1 MTTDLGRRDF
11 FIAIPNEITE
21 ETPVSWYEG
30 WKANA
35 QYINMPFIER
45 IEEERIFGG
54 VPVDTT
60 YDVAANI
67 SEELLPYYDD
77 LIRAKNEKHLRF
89 LEGRARTAQER
100 RRKAAEAPLTAQLAG
115 GLTDPLALTAFIPG
129 LNYVR
134 LGKTFT
140 QAITRAGGVGGA
152 YGIASELRR
161 APFAVADEPGETYA
175 NVAAATVFSAAFGG
189 VMKGAPYA
197 KPFFQSGAAKVN
209 KLFKGEKFDHMTRS
223 DNLGPLSLVSR
234 VVNKRDKVDDLI
246 DISKNAKA
254 EVSRAAKIKDNA
266 FDKIDEDLDAG
277 RINSTTAKQRKLN
290 SPELAAF
297 NAAKQKLKDADK
309 AVDDQIKLDL
319 QADDDGYTPAKGGDY
334 DPVVSNPLGS
344 PSQRAM
350 QRTDIP
356 DDVKELFMLLSY
368 NGAVS
373 TQGARR
379 GIGIQSVAQESVTY
393 QGQFQNLVRRMRDL
407 HSQEVRGVKRAAQFM
422 QVYNPRSGFDDW
434 ANDTIRRYIF
444 SKSRDPQLRRLAA
457 DGISDQQ
464 KEVGVLIADAFKAF
478 SDDMRYY
485 GVVKDD
491 EKIRALI
498 TKNQADLDSVTAKL
512 IKLESDISK
521 MPNKA
526 GTKKQFALQDALD
539 KRQAT
544 LKARIEFY
552 EGQIGKVLRE
562 DFTFPIFYN
571 KDLLSKDE
579 GARQA
584 LAKIFDE
591 EFAAQ
596 RLAKGDNEVRGSKKF
611 GTFDLRT
618 DGMKTLSR
626 ILEEDGEEMTNILR
640 SKTTEGRAK
649 HLKSRKTNVDV
660 AKVYDYILTDP
671 EVMYTY
677 FDRMGRRIS
686 FANKFG
692 GRNIDEVLEDMEDS
706 LRKAGKS
713 NEEISRLK
721 ADFYGDYE
729 RVMGTLQRSPDRYD
743 NAAVKAAKTWTGWTY
758 LPQAG
763 ISAITDPGSIVMAHG
778 FRDVFEAG
786 IAAADGAF
794 RTQVIKEAQAA
805 GELLDITKNVYAR
818 ELLSDTV
825 RRVKPNMM
833 ERFIQRGNQVFYTLN
848 GLAPITFAG
857 KTLDQIIVQDKF
869 IKLSRQWSEGK
880 ISLFDREYLAR
891 YGIDEDM
898 AKFIS
903 TAPTEKSDI
912 KLSKRGGAFEVSN
925 TDDWDISTPQARETL
940 RKYQAAIQSHANNTI
955 VMGQTFD
962 KPLIIDGVVY
972 MKDNPFF
979 QAIRKKYPTQFPI
992 KKIQKILDKY
1002 KPFEIESQLR
1012 TGAVNMVRVE
1022 SGLLTTPFTFMN
1034 FAFGANNKILGAIR
1048 DPNRQ
1053 HRLQG
1058 IVALLGLSYLSLSYK
1073 KPDYWFEKRTS
1084 PDVIARVVDHSGVF
1098 GIYSDLAYT
1107 ALNIAGNAGVVSKDA
1122 FIPPKY
1128 INPNEDEALFDAFLE
1143 PLGAPAGLTTE
1154 YVRAVDDYFSG
1165 RESDAA
1171 ERMKYSLPFI
1181 GLPIFGNDVKDFV
1194 GELGRN

>member
-30 WKANA
+30 WKANVA
-35 QYINMPFIER
+35 YNNMPFIER
-45 IEEERIFGG
+45 VEEERIFGG
-54 VPVDTT
+54 IPVDTT

-67 SEELLPYYDD
+67 SEDLLPYYDD

-89 LEGRARTAQER
+89 LEGRARTAIER
-100 RRKAAEAPLTAQLAG
+100 RRKATEAPFTAQLAG

-129 LNYVR
+129 LNYIR

-197 KPFFQSGAAKVN
+197 KPFFQSGAAKLN
-209 KLFKGEKFDHMTRS
+209 KLFKGEKFDHMTPT
-223 DNLGPLSLVSR
+223 DNVGPLSL
-234 VVNKRDKVDDLI
+234 
-246 DISKNAKA
+246 
-254 EVSRAAKIKDNA
+254 
-266 FDKIDEDLDAG
+266 
-277 RINSTTAKQRKLN
+277 
-290 SPELAAF
+290 
-297 NAAKQKLKDADK
+297 
-309 AVDDQIKLDL
+309 
-319 QADDDGYTPAKGGDY
+319 DDGYTPAKGGDY

-491 EKIRALI
+491 EKIRALMAR
-498 TKNQADLDSVTAKL
+498 NQADLDSVTAKL
-512 IKLESDISK
+512 IKLESDIAN

-539 KRQAT
+539 KRQAV

-571 KDLLSKDE
+571 KDLLSRDE
-579 GARQA
+579 AARSA
-584 LAKIFDE
+584 LTQKFADE
-591 EFAAQ
+591 FTAQ
-596 RLAKGDNEVRGSKKF
+596 RILAGEDPAGAFADAER
-611 GTFDLRT
+611 
-618 DGMKTLSR
+618 TLSR
-626 ILEEDGEEMTNILR
+626 ILEEDGEDMANILR

-660 AKVYDYILTDP
+660 AEVYDFIVTDP

-713 NEEISRLK
+713 NEEISSLK

-729 RVMGTLQRSPDRYD
+729 RVMGTLQRSPDRFD
-743 NAAVKAAKTWTGWTY
+743 NAAVKAAKSWTGWTY

-763 ISAITDPGSIVMAHG
+763 ISALTDPGSIVMAHG

-880 ISLFDREYLAR
+880 ISKFDREYLAR
-891 YGIDEDM
+891 YGIDENM

-940 RKYQAAIQSHANNTI
+940 RKFQAAIQSHANNTI

-962 KPLIIDGVVY
+962 KPLIVDGVVY

-979 QAIRKKYPTQFPI
+979 QAIRKKFPTQF
-992 KKIQKILDKY
+992 KVEK
-1002 KPFEIESQLR
+1002 QLR

-1128 INPNEDEALFDAFLE
+1128 INPNQDEALFDAFLE

-1165 RESDAA
+1165 RESDAS

-1181 GLPIFGNDVKDFV
+1181 GLPVFGNDVKDFV

>member
-1 MTTDLGRRDF
+1 LSDLGRRDF
-11 FIAIPNEITE
+11 FIPIPNALTD

-35 QYINMPFIER
+35 AYATMPLIER
-45 IEEERIFGG
+45 IEEERRFAD
-54 VPVDTT
+54 VPIDPTFNV
-60 YDVAANI
+60 VENI
-67 SEELLPYYDD
+67 SEDLLPYYDD
-77 LIRAKNEKHLRF
+77 LVRAKNAEHLKF
-89 LEGRARTAQER
+89 LELRARTAISR
-100 RRKAAEAPLTAQLAG
+100 REQAAKAPFTAQIVG
-115 GLTDPLALTAFIPG
+115 SLTDPLAVTALIPG
-129 LNYVR
+129 LNYVK

-140 QAITRAGGVGGA
+140 QALTRAGGVGFA
-152 YGIASELRR
+152 YGVASEARR
-161 APFAVADEPGETYA
+161 APFAVADEPGEAYA
-175 NVAAATVFSAAFGG
+175 NVAAATVFSAGFGG
-189 VMKGAPYA
+189 VMKGASYA
-197 KPFFQSGAAKVN
+197 RPFFQSSAAKVN
-209 KLFKGEKFDHMTRS
+209 KLFQGKKFDHMTS
-223 DNLGPLSLVSR
+223 KDNLGELSL
-234 VVNKRDKVDDLI
+234 
-246 DISKNAKA
+246 
-254 EVSRAAKIKDNA
+254 
-266 FDKIDEDLDAG
+266 
-277 RINSTTAKQRKLN
+277 
-290 SPELAAF
+290 
-297 NAAKQKLKDADK
+297 
-309 AVDDQIKLDL
+309 
-319 QADDDGYTPAKGGDY
+319 DDGYTPAKGGDY
-334 DPVVSNPLGS
+334 DPVVSNPLAS
-344 PSQRAM
+344 PSMVAM
-350 QRTDIP
+350 NRTDLP
-356 DDVKELFMLLSY
+356 DEVKKLFALLSS
-368 NGAVS
+368 NASVS
-373 TQGARR
+373 TQGNRR
-379 GIGIQSVAQESVTY
+379 GIGFQSVSQESVTY
-393 QGQFQNLVRRMRDL
+393 QGQFVNLVRRMRDL
-407 HSQEVRGVKRAAQFM
+407 HSQETRGINKAFQFL

-434 ANDTIRRYIF
+434 ANDTIRRYIY
-444 SKSRDPQLRRLAA
+444 SQSRDPQLRRLGA

-464 KEVGVLIADAFKAF
+464 KEVGVLISDTLKAF
-478 SDDMRYY
+478 SDDMKYH

-491 EKIRALI
+491 EKLRALI
-498 TKNQADLDSVTAKL
+498 TKNQAELDSVTKKL
-512 IKLESDISK
+512 IKLESDIAK

-526 GTKKQFALQDALD
+526 GTQKQFALQNVLD
-539 KRQAT
+539 SKQSR

-562 DFTFPIFYN
+562 DYVFPIFYN
-571 KDLLSKDE
+571 KELLMKDE
-579 GARQA
+579 GARSA
-584 LAKIFDE
+584 LTQIFADE
-591 EFAAQ
+591 FTAQ
-596 RLAKGDNEVRGSKKF
+596 RIAF
-611 GTFDLRT
+611 GIDDSSGAFADAERT
-618 DGMKTLSR
+618 LTR
-626 ILEEDGEEMTNILR
+626 ILQEDGEDMANILQ

-660 AKVYDYILTDP
+660 SKVYDYILTDP
-671 EVMYTY
+671 EVLYTY
-677 FDRMGRRIS
+677 FDRMGRQIS

-692 GRNIDEVLEDMEDS
+692 GRNIDEVLEDMEDL
-706 LRKAGKS
+706 LRGAGKS

-729 RVMGTLQRSPDRYD
+729 RVMGTLQRSPDRLD
-743 NAAVKAAKTWTGWTY
+743 NAAVKAMKSWTGWTY
-758 LPQAG
+758 LPLAG
-763 ISAITDPGSIVMAHG
+763 LSAITDAASIVLAHG

-786 IAAADGAF
+786 GAAVNGAF
-794 RTQVIKEAQAA
+794 RGKVIKDAQAA

-880 ISLFDREYLAR
+880 ISRFDREYLAR

-903 TAPTEKSDI
+903 TAPTQKSDV

-925 TDDWDISTPQARETL
+925 TDEWDISTPQGREIV
-940 RKYQAAIQSHANNTI
+940 RKYQAAIASHANNTI

-962 KPLIIDGVVY
+962 KPLIVDGVVY
-972 MKDNPFF
+972 LKDNPFF
-979 QAIRKKYPTQFPI
+979 QAIRKKFPTQF
-992 KKIQKILDKY
+992 KVEK
-1002 KPFEIESQLR
+1002 QLR

-1053 HRLQG
+1053 YRLQG
-1058 IVALLGLSYLSLSYK
+1058 IVALLALSYLSLASK

-1084 PDVIARVVDHSGVF
+1084 PDVIARVIDHSGIF

-1107 ALNIAGNAGVVSKDA
+1107 ALAMAGNAGIVSEDA

-1128 INPNEDEALFDAFLE
+1128 INPNEDEALFDAFIE
-1143 PLGAPAGLTTE
+1143 PLGAPAGLTTD

-1171 ERMKYSLPFI
+1171 EKLKYSLPFI
-1181 GLPIFGNDVKDFV
+1181 GLKPFGDDMRDLV

>member
-30 WKANA
+30 WKANVA
-35 QYINMPFIER
+35 YNNMPLIER
-45 IEEERIFGG
+45 VEEEQIFGG
-54 VPVDTT
+54 IPVDTT

-89 LEGRARTAQER
+89 LEGRARTAIER
-100 RRKAAEAPLTAQLAG
+100 RRRAAEAPFTAQLVG

-140 QAITRAGGVGGA
+140 QAITRAGGVGAG

-209 KLFKGEKFDHMTRS
+209 KLFKGEKFDHMTPT
-223 DNLGPLSLVSR
+223 DNVGPLSL
-234 VVNKRDKVDDLI
+234 
-246 DISKNAKA
+246 
-254 EVSRAAKIKDNA
+254 
-266 FDKIDEDLDAG
+266 
-277 RINSTTAKQRKLN
+277 
-290 SPELAAF
+290 
-297 NAAKQKLKDADK
+297 
-309 AVDDQIKLDL
+309 
-319 QADDDGYTPAKGGDY
+319 DDGYTPAKGGDY

-368 NGAVS
+368 NGSVS

-464 KEVGVLIADAFKAF
+464 KEVGVLISDAFKAF

-498 TKNQADLDSVTAKL
+498 TKNQVDLDSVTAKL
-512 IKLESDISK
+512 TKLESDIAK

-544 LKARIEFY
+544 LKARIDFY

-571 KDLLSKDE
+571 KDLLSKDQ

-596 RLAKGDNEVRGSKKF
+596 RLAKGDTEIRGSKKF

-677 FDRMGRRIS
+677 FDRMGRRVS

-713 NEEISRLK
+713 NEEISSLK

-729 RVMGTLQRSPDRYD
+729 RVMGTLQRSPDRFD
-743 NAAVKAAKTWTGWTY
+743 NAAVKAAKSWTGWTY
-758 LPQAG
+758 LPLAG
-763 ISAITDPGSIVMAHG
+763 ISALTDPGSIVMAHG

-880 ISLFDREYLAR
+880 ISRFDREYLAR

-962 KPLIIDGVVY
+962 KPLIIDGIVY

-979 QAIRKKYPTQFPI
+979 QAIRKKFPTQF
-992 KKIQKILDKY
+992 KV
-1002 KPFEIESQLR
+1002 EEQLR

-1073 KPDYWFEKRTS
+1073 KPDYWFEKRTL

-1128 INPNEDEALFDAFLE
+1128 INPNQDEALFDAFLE

-1165 RESDAA
+1165 RESDAS

-1181 GLPIFGNDVKDFV
+1181 GLPVFGNDVKDFV

>member
-1 MTTDLGRRDF
+1 MTDLGRRDF
-11 FIAIPNEITE
+11 FIAIPNEISD

-30 WKANA
+30 WKANVA
-35 QYINMPFIER
+35 YNNMPLIER
-45 IEEERIFGG
+45 VEEERLFGNT
-54 VPVDTT
+54 PVDSTF
-60 YDVAANI
+60 DVVSNI
-67 SEELLPYYDD
+67 SEDLLPYYDD
-77 LIRAKNEKHLRF
+77 LVRAKNPQHLAY
-89 LEGRARTAQER
+89 LEGRARTAIER
-100 RRKAAEAPLTAQLAG
+100 RRKAADAPLTAQLAG
-115 GLTDPLALTAFIPG
+115 GITDPLTLTVFIPG
-129 LNYVR
+129 LNYIK

-140 QAITRAGGVGGA
+140 QAVTRAGGVGAG

-161 APFAVADEPGETYA
+161 APFAVADEPGESYA

-189 VMKGAPYA
+189 IMKGAPYA

-209 KLFKGEKFDHMTRS
+209 KLFKGEKIDHMTPT
-223 DNLGPLSLVSR
+223 DNVGALSL
-234 VVNKRDKVDDLI
+234 
-246 DISKNAKA
+246 
-254 EVSRAAKIKDNA
+254 
-266 FDKIDEDLDAG
+266 
-277 RINSTTAKQRKLN
+277 
-290 SPELAAF
+290 
-297 NAAKQKLKDADK
+297 
-309 AVDDQIKLDL
+309 
-319 QADDDGYTPAKGGDY
+319 DDGYTPAKGGDY

-356 DDVKELFMLLSY
+356 DDVKELFMSLSY
-368 NGAVS
+368 NGSVS

-393 QGQFQNLVRRMRDL
+393 QGQFQNIVRRMRDL
-407 HSQEVRGVKRAAQFM
+407 HSQEVRGVQKAAQFF

-434 ANDTIRRYIF
+434 ASDTVRRYIF
-444 SKSRDPQLRRLAA
+444 SKSSDPQLRRIAA

-491 EKIRALI
+491 EKLRALI
-498 TKNQADLDSVTAKL
+498 AKNQTDLDGVTTKL
-512 IKLESDISK
+512 QKLESDIAK

-526 GTKKQFALQDALD
+526 GTKKQFALQSSLD
-539 KRQAT
+539 QRQAT

-579 GARQA
+579 GARSA
-584 LAKIFDE
+584 LTQIFADD
-591 EFAAQ
+591 FTAQ
-596 RLAKGDNEVRGSKKF
+596 RLAAGEDPAGAFADAER
-611 GTFDLRT
+611 
-618 DGMKTLSR
+618 TLSR
-626 ILEEDGEEMTNILR
+626 ILQEDGEDMANILQ
-640 SKTTEGRAK
+640 SKTTAARAK

-671 EVMYTY
+671 EALYTY
-677 FDRMGRRIS
+677 FDRMGRQIS

-706 LRKAGKS
+706 LRQAGKS

-729 RVMGTLQRSPDRYD
+729 RVMGTLQRSPDRLD
-743 NAAVKAAKTWTGWTY
+743 NAAIKAAKTWTGWTF
-758 LPQAG
+758 LPFAG
-763 ISAITDPGSIVMAHG
+763 VSAITDPGSIVMAHG
-778 FRDVFEAG
+778 FKDVFAAG

-825 RRVKPNMM
+825 RRVKPNLL
-833 ERFIQRGNQVFYTLN
+833 ERIQQRGNQAFYTLN

-857 KTLDQIIVQDKF
+857 KTLDSIIVQDKF
-869 IKLSRQWSEGK
+869 IKLSRQWAEGK

-912 KLSKRGGAFEVSN
+912 FTRRRTAFEVSN
-925 TDDWDISTPQARETL
+925 TDDWDISTVQGRETV
-940 RKYQAAIQSHANNTI
+940 RKYQAAIASHANNTI

-962 KPLIIDGVVY
+962 KPLIVDGIVY

-979 QAIRKKYPTQFPI
+979 QAIRKKYPTQF
-992 KKIQKILDKY
+992 KLEK
-1002 KPFEIESQLR
+1002 QLR

-1022 SGLLTTPFTFMN
+1022 SGLLTVPFTFMN

-1058 IVALLGLSYLSLSYK
+1058 IVALLGLSYLSLSFK

-1107 ALNIAGNAGVVSKDA
+1107 ALQMAGNAGVVGKDA

-1143 PLGAPAGLTTE
+1143 PLGAPTGLATE
-1154 YVRAVDDYFSG
+1154 YVRAMDDYFSG

-1171 ERMKYSLPFI
+1171 EKMKYALPFI
-1181 GLPIFGNDVKDFV
+1181 GLPVFGNDVRDFV

>member
-1 MTTDLGRRDF
+1 MSDLGRRDF
-11 FIAIPNEITE
+11 FIPIPNALTD

-35 QYINMPFIER
+35 AYATMPLIER
-45 IEEERIFGG
+45 IEEERRFAD
-54 VPVDTT
+54 VPIDPTFNV
-60 YDVAANI
+60 VENI
-67 SEELLPYYDD
+67 SEDLLPYYDG
-77 LIRAKNEKHLRF
+77 LVRAKNAEHLKF
-89 LEGRARTAQER
+89 LELRARTAISR
-100 RRKAAEAPLTAQLAG
+100 REQAAKAPFTAQIVG
-115 GLTDPLALTAFIPG
+115 SLTDPLAVTALIPG
-129 LNYVR
+129 LNYVK

-140 QAITRAGGVGGA
+140 QALTRAGGVGFA
-152 YGIASELRR
+152 YGVASEARR
-161 APFAVADEPGETYA
+161 APFAVADEPGEAYA
-175 NVAAATVFSAAFGG
+175 NVAAATVFSAGFGG
-189 VMKGAPYA
+189 VMKGASYA
-197 KPFFQSGAAKVN
+197 RPFFQSSAAKVN
-209 KLFKGEKFDHMTRS
+209 KLFQGKKFDHMTS
-223 DNLGPLSLVSR
+223 KDNLGELSL
-234 VVNKRDKVDDLI
+234 
-246 DISKNAKA
+246 
-254 EVSRAAKIKDNA
+254 
-266 FDKIDEDLDAG
+266 
-277 RINSTTAKQRKLN
+277 
-290 SPELAAF
+290 
-297 NAAKQKLKDADK
+297 
-309 AVDDQIKLDL
+309 
-319 QADDDGYTPAKGGDY
+319 DDGYTPAKGGDY
-334 DPVVSNPLGS
+334 DPVVSNPLAS
-344 PSQRAM
+344 PSMVAM
-350 QRTDIP
+350 NRTDLP
-356 DDVKELFMLLSY
+356 DEVKKLFALLSS
-368 NGAVS
+368 NASVS
-373 TQGARR
+373 TQGNRR
-379 GIGIQSVAQESVTY
+379 GIGFQSVSQESVTY
-393 QGQFQNLVRRMRDL
+393 QGQFVNLVRRMRDL
-407 HSQEVRGVKRAAQFM
+407 HSQETRGINKAFQFL

-434 ANDTIRRYIF
+434 ANDTIRRYIY
-444 SKSRDPQLRRLAA
+444 SQSRDPQLRRLGA

-464 KEVGVLIADAFKAF
+464 KEVGVLISDTLKAF
-478 SDDMRYY
+478 SDDMKYH

-491 EKIRALI
+491 EKLRALI
-498 TKNQADLDSVTAKL
+498 TKNQAELDSVTKKL
-512 IKLESDISK
+512 IKLESDIAK

-526 GTKKQFALQDALD
+526 GTQKQFALQNVLD
-539 KRQAT
+539 SKQSR

-562 DFTFPIFYN
+562 DYVFPIFYN
-571 KDLLSKDE
+571 KELLMKDE
-579 GARQA
+579 GARSA
-584 LAKIFDE
+584 LTQIFADE
-591 EFAAQ
+591 FTAQ
-596 RLAKGDNEVRGSKKF
+596 RIAF
-611 GTFDLRT
+611 GIDDSSGAFADAERT
-618 DGMKTLSR
+618 LTR
-626 ILEEDGEEMTNILR
+626 ILQEDGEDMANILQ

-660 AKVYDYILTDP
+660 SKVYDYILTDP
-671 EVMYTY
+671 EVLYTY
-677 FDRMGRRIS
+677 FDRMGRQIS

-692 GRNIDEVLEDMEDS
+692 GRNIDEVLEDMEDL
-706 LRKAGKS
+706 LRGAGKS

-729 RVMGTLQRSPDRYD
+729 RVMGTLQRSPDRLD
-743 NAAVKAAKTWTGWTY
+743 NAAVKAMKSWTGWTY
-758 LPQAG
+758 LPLAG
-763 ISAITDPGSIVMAHG
+763 LSAITDAASIVLAHG

-786 IAAADGAF
+786 GAAVNGAF
-794 RTQVIKEAQAA
+794 RGKVIKDAQAA

-880 ISLFDREYLAR
+880 ISRFDREYLAR

-903 TAPTEKSDI
+903 TAPTQKSDV

-925 TDDWDISTPQARETL
+925 TDEWDISTPQGREIV
-940 RKYQAAIQSHANNTI
+940 RKYQAAIASHANNTI

-962 KPLIIDGVVY
+962 KPLIVDGVVY
-972 MKDNPFF
+972 LKDNPFF
-979 QAIRKKYPTQFPI
+979 QAIRKKFPTQF
-992 KKIQKILDKY
+992 KVEK
-1002 KPFEIESQLR
+1002 QLR

-1053 HRLQG
+1053 YRLQG
-1058 IVALLGLSYLSLSYK
+1058 IVALLALSYLSLASK

-1084 PDVIARVVDHSGVF
+1084 PDVIARVIDHSGIF

-1107 ALNIAGNAGVVSKDA
+1107 ALAMAGNAGIVSEDA

-1128 INPNEDEALFDAFLE
+1128 INPNEDEALFDAFIE
-1143 PLGAPAGLTTE
+1143 PLGAPAGLTTD

-1171 ERMKYSLPFI
+1171 EKLKYSLPFI
-1181 GLPIFGNDVKDFV
+1181 GLKPFGDDMRDLV

>member
-1 MTTDLGRRDF
+1 MTDLGRRDF
-11 FIAIPNEITE
+11 FIAIPNEISD

-30 WKANA
+30 WKANVA
-35 QYINMPFIER
+35 YNNMPLIER
-45 IEEERIFGG
+45 VEEERLFGDI
-54 VPVDTT
+54 PVDSTF
-60 YDVAANI
+60 DVVSNI
-67 SEELLPYYDD
+67 SEDLLPYYDD
-77 LIRAKNEKHLRF
+77 LVRAKNPQHLAY
-89 LEGRARTAQER
+89 LEGRARTAIER

-115 GLTDPLALTAFIPG
+115 GITDPLTLTVFIPG
-129 LNYVR
+129 LNYIK

-140 QAITRAGGVGGA
+140 QAVTRAGGVGAG

-161 APFAVADEPGETYA
+161 APFAVADEPGESYA

-189 VMKGAPYA
+189 IMKGAPYA

-254 EVSRAAKIKDNA
+254 EVSRAAKIKDDA
-266 FDKIDEDLDAG
+266 FDKIDKDLDAE
-277 RINSTTAKQRKLN
+277 RIDSTTAKQRKLN
-290 SPELAAF
+290 SPELVAF

-356 DDVKELFMLLSY
+356 DDVKELFMLMSY
-368 NGAVS
+368 NGSVS

-379 GIGIQSVAQESVTY
+379 GIGLQSVAQESVTY

-407 HSQEVRGVKRAAQFM
+407 HSQEVRGVKKAAQFF

-434 ANDTIRRYIF
+434 ASDTVRRYIF
-444 SKSRDPQLRRLAA
+444 SKSSDPQLRRIAD

-485 GVVKDD
+485 GVLKDD
-491 EKIRALI
+491 EKLRALI
-498 TKNQADLDSVTAKL
+498 SKNQKDLDAVTTEL
-512 IKLESDISK
+512 QKLESDIAN

-526 GTKKQFALQDALD
+526 GTKKQFDFQDRLD
-539 KRQAT
+539 KRQAI

-571 KDLLSKDE
+571 KELLSKDE
-579 GARQA
+579 GARSA
-584 LAKIFDE
+584 LTQIFADD
-591 EFAAQ
+591 FTAQ
-596 RLAKGDNEVRGSKKF
+596 RLAAGEDPAGAFADAER
-611 GTFDLRT
+611 
-618 DGMKTLSR
+618 TLSR
-626 ILEEDGEEMTNILR
+626 ILQEDGEDMANILQ
-640 SKTTEGRAK
+640 SKTTAARAK

-671 EVMYTY
+671 EALYTY
-677 FDRMGRRIS
+677 FDRMGRQIS

-706 LRKAGKS
+706 LRQAGKS

-729 RVMGTLQRSPDRYD
+729 RVMGTLQRSPDRLD
-743 NAAVKAAKTWTGWTY
+743 NAAIKAAKTWTGWTF
-758 LPQAG
+758 LPFAG
-763 ISAITDPGSIVMAHG
+763 VSAITDPGSIVMAHG
-778 FRDVFEAG
+778 FKDVFAAG

-825 RRVKPNMM
+825 RRVKPNLL
-833 ERFIQRGNQVFYTLN
+833 ERIQQRGNQAFYTLN

-857 KTLDQIIVQDKF
+857 KTLDSIIVQDKF
-869 IKLSRQWSEGK
+869 IKLSRQWAEGK

-912 KLSKRGGAFEVSN
+912 FTRRGTAFEVSN
-925 TDDWDISTPQARETL
+925 TDDWDISTVQGRETV
-940 RKYQAAIQSHANNTI
+940 RKYQAAIASHANNTI

-962 KPLIIDGVVY
+962 KPLIVDGIVY

-979 QAIRKKYPTQFPI
+979 QAIRKKYPTQF
-992 KKIQKILDKY
+992 KLEK
-1002 KPFEIESQLR
+1002 QLR

-1022 SGLLTTPFTFMN
+1022 SGLLTVPFTFMN
-1034 FAFGANNKILGAIR
+1034 FAFGANNKILGAIK

-1058 IVALLGLSYLSLSYK
+1058 IVALLGLSYLSLSFK

-1107 ALNIAGNAGVVSKDA
+1107 ALQMAGNAGVVGKDA

-1143 PLGAPAGLTTE
+1143 PLGAPTGLATE
-1154 YVRAVDDYFSG
+1154 YVRAMDDYFSG

-1171 ERMKYSLPFI
+1171 EKMKYALPFI
-1181 GLPIFGNDVKDFV
+1181 GLPVFGNDVKDFV

>member
-1 MTTDLGRRDF
+1 LSDLGRRDF
-11 FIAIPNEITE
+11 FIPIPNALTD

-35 QYINMPFIER
+35 AYATMPLIER
-45 IEEERIFGG
+45 IEEERRFAD
-54 VPVDTT
+54 VPIDPTFNV
-60 YDVAANI
+60 VENI
-67 SEELLPYYDD
+67 SEDLLPYYDG
-77 LIRAKNEKHLRF
+77 LVRAKNAEHLKF
-89 LEGRARTAQER
+89 LELRARTAISR
-100 RRKAAEAPLTAQLAG
+100 REQAAKAPFTAQIVG
-115 GLTDPLALTAFIPG
+115 SLTDPLAVTALIPG
-129 LNYVR
+129 LNYVK

-140 QAITRAGGVGGA
+140 QALTRAGGVGFA
-152 YGIASELRR
+152 YGVASEARR
-161 APFAVADEPGETYA
+161 APFAVADEPGEAYA
-175 NVAAATVFSAAFGG
+175 NVAAATVFSAGFGG
-189 VMKGAPYA
+189 VMKGASYA
-197 KPFFQSGAAKVN
+197 RPFFQSSAAKVN
-209 KLFKGEKFDHMTRS
+209 KLFQGKKFDHMTS
-223 DNLGPLSLVSR
+223 KDNLGELSL
-234 VVNKRDKVDDLI
+234 
-246 DISKNAKA
+246 
-254 EVSRAAKIKDNA
+254 
-266 FDKIDEDLDAG
+266 
-277 RINSTTAKQRKLN
+277 
-290 SPELAAF
+290 
-297 NAAKQKLKDADK
+297 
-309 AVDDQIKLDL
+309 
-319 QADDDGYTPAKGGDY
+319 DDGYTPAKGGDY
-334 DPVVSNPLGS
+334 DPVVSNPLAS
-344 PSQRAM
+344 PSMVAM
-350 QRTDIP
+350 NRTDLP
-356 DDVKELFMLLSY
+356 DEVKKLFALLSS
-368 NGAVS
+368 NASVS
-373 TQGARR
+373 TQGNRR
-379 GIGIQSVAQESVTY
+379 GIGFQSVSQESVTY
-393 QGQFQNLVRRMRDL
+393 QGQFVNLVRRMRDL
-407 HSQEVRGVKRAAQFM
+407 HSQETRGINKAFQFL

-434 ANDTIRRYIF
+434 ANDTIRRYIY
-444 SKSRDPQLRRLAA
+444 SQSRDPQLRRLGA

-464 KEVGVLIADAFKAF
+464 KEVGVLISDTLKAF
-478 SDDMRYY
+478 SDDMKYH

-491 EKIRALI
+491 EKLRALI
-498 TKNQADLDSVTAKL
+498 TKNQAELDSVTKKL
-512 IKLESDISK
+512 IKLESDIAK

-526 GTKKQFALQDALD
+526 GTQKQFALQNVLD
-539 KRQAT
+539 SKQSR

-562 DFTFPIFYN
+562 DYVFPIFYN
-571 KDLLSKDE
+571 KELLMKDE
-579 GARQA
+579 GARSA
-584 LAKIFDE
+584 LTQIFADE
-591 EFAAQ
+591 FTAQ
-596 RLAKGDNEVRGSKKF
+596 RIAF
-611 GTFDLRT
+611 GIDDSSGAFADAERT
-618 DGMKTLSR
+618 LTR
-626 ILEEDGEEMTNILR
+626 ILQEDGEDMANILQ

-660 AKVYDYILTDP
+660 SKVYDYILTDP
-671 EVMYTY
+671 EVLYTY
-677 FDRMGRRIS
+677 FDRMGRQIS

-692 GRNIDEVLEDMEDS
+692 GRNIDEVLEDMEDL
-706 LRKAGKS
+706 LRGAGKS

-729 RVMGTLQRSPDRYD
+729 RVMGTLQRSPDRLD
-743 NAAVKAAKTWTGWTY
+743 NAAVKAMKSWTGWTY
-758 LPQAG
+758 LPLAG
-763 ISAITDPGSIVMAHG
+763 LSAITDAASIVLAHG

-786 IAAADGAF
+786 GAAVNGAF
-794 RTQVIKEAQAA
+794 RGKVIKDAQAA

-880 ISLFDREYLAR
+880 ISRFDREYLAR

-903 TAPTEKSDI
+903 TAPTQKSDV

-925 TDDWDISTPQARETL
+925 TDEWDISTPQGREIV
-940 RKYQAAIQSHANNTI
+940 RKYQAAIASHANNTI

-962 KPLIIDGVVY
+962 KPLIVDGVVY
-972 MKDNPFF
+972 LKDNPFF
-979 QAIRKKYPTQFPI
+979 QAIRKKFPTQF
-992 KKIQKILDKY
+992 KVEK
-1002 KPFEIESQLR
+1002 QLR

-1053 HRLQG
+1053 YRLQG
-1058 IVALLGLSYLSLSYK
+1058 IVALLALSYLSLASK

-1084 PDVIARVVDHSGVF
+1084 PDVIARVIDHSGIF

-1107 ALNIAGNAGVVSKDA
+1107 ALAMAGNAGIVSEDA

-1128 INPNEDEALFDAFLE
+1128 INPNEDEALFDAFIE
-1143 PLGAPAGLTTE
+1143 PLGAPAGLTTD

-1171 ERMKYSLPFI
+1171 EKLKYSLPFI
-1181 GLPIFGNDVKDFV
+1181 GLKPFGDDMRDLV

>member
-1 MTTDLGRRDF
+1 MTDLGRRDF
-11 FIAIPNEITE
+11 FIAIPNEISDE
-21 ETPVSWYEG
+21 APVSWYEG
-30 WKANA
+30 WKANVA
-35 QYINMPFIER
+35 YNNMPLIER
-45 IEEERIFGG
+45 VEEERLFGG
-54 VPVDTT
+54 IPVDSTF
-60 YDVAANI
+60 DVVSNI
-67 SEELLPYYDD
+67 SEDLLPYYDD
-77 LIRAKNEKHLRF
+77 LVRAKNPQHLAY
-89 LEGRARTAQER
+89 LENRARTAIER

-115 GLTDPLALTAFIPG
+115 GITDPLTLTVFIPG
-129 LNYVR
+129 LNYIK

-140 QAITRAGGVGGA
+140 QAVTRAGGVGAG

-161 APFAVADEPGETYA
+161 APFAVADEPGESYA

-189 VMKGAPYA
+189 IMKGAPYA

-209 KLFKGEKFDHMTRS
+209 KLFKGEKIDHMTPT
-223 DNLGPLSLVSR
+223 DNVGALSL
-234 VVNKRDKVDDLI
+234 
-246 DISKNAKA
+246 
-254 EVSRAAKIKDNA
+254 
-266 FDKIDEDLDAG
+266 
-277 RINSTTAKQRKLN
+277 
-290 SPELAAF
+290 
-297 NAAKQKLKDADK
+297 
-309 AVDDQIKLDL
+309 
-319 QADDDGYTPAKGGDY
+319 DDGYTPAKGGDY

-379 GIGIQSVAQESVTY
+379 GIGIQSVSQESVTY

-407 HSQEVRGVKRAAQFM
+407 HSQEVRGVKKAAQFF

-434 ANDTIRRYIF
+434 ASDTVRRYIF
-444 SKSRDPQLRRLAA
+444 SKSSDPQLRRIAA

-478 SDDMRYY
+478 SDDIRYY

-491 EKIRALI
+491 EKLRALI
-498 TKNQADLDSVTAKL
+498 SKNQTDLDAVTTKL
-512 IKLESDISK
+512 QKLESDIAK

-526 GTKKQFALQDALD
+526 GTKKQFALQSSLD
-539 KRQAT
+539 QRQAT

-579 GARQA
+579 GARSA
-584 LAKIFDE
+584 LTQIFADD
-591 EFAAQ
+591 FTAQ
-596 RLAKGDNEVRGSKKF
+596 RLAAGEDPAGAFADAER
-611 GTFDLRT
+611 
-618 DGMKTLSR
+618 TLSR
-626 ILEEDGEEMTNILR
+626 ILQEDGEDMANILQ
-640 SKTTEGRAK
+640 SKTTAARAK

-660 AKVYDYILTDP
+660 AKVYDYILTDS
-671 EVMYTY
+671 EALYTY
-677 FDRMGRRIS
+677 FDRMGRQIS

-706 LRKAGKS
+706 LRQAGKS

-729 RVMGTLQRSPDRYD
+729 RVMGTLQRSPDRLD
-743 NAAVKAAKTWTGWTY
+743 NAAIKAAKTWTGWTF
-758 LPQAG
+758 LPFAG
-763 ISAITDPGSIVMAHG
+763 VSAITDPGSIVMAHG
-778 FRDVFEAG
+778 FKDVFAAG

-794 RTQVIKEAQAA
+794 RTKVIKEAQAA

-825 RRVKPNMM
+825 RRVKPNLL
-833 ERFIQRGNQVFYTLN
+833 ERIQQRGNQAFYTLN

-857 KTLDQIIVQDKF
+857 KTLDSIIVQDKF
-869 IKLSRQWSEGK
+869 IKLSRQWAEGK

-912 KLSKRGGAFEVSN
+912 FTRRGTAFEVSN
-925 TDDWDISTPQARETL
+925 TDDWDISTAQGRETV
-940 RKYQAAIQSHANNTI
+940 RKYQAAIASHANNTI

-962 KPLIIDGVVY
+962 KPLIVDGIVY

-979 QAIRKKYPTQFPI
+979 QAIRKKYPTQF
-992 KKIQKILDKY
+992 KLEK
-1002 KPFEIESQLR
+1002 QLR

-1022 SGLLTTPFTFMN
+1022 SGLLTVPFTFMN

-1058 IVALLGLSYLSLSYK
+1058 IVALLGLSYLSLSFK

-1107 ALNIAGNAGVVSKDA
+1107 ALQMAGNAGVVGKDA

-1143 PLGAPAGLTTE
+1143 PLGAPVGLSTE
-1154 YVRAVDDYFSG
+1154 YVRAIDDYFSG

-1171 ERMKYSLPFI
+1171 EKMKYALPFI
-1181 GLPIFGNDVKDFV
+1181 GLPVFGNDVRDFV

>member
-1 MTTDLGRRDF
+1 MSDLGRRDF
-11 FIAIPNEITE
+11 FIPIPNALTD

-35 QYINMPFIER
+35 AYATMPLIER
-45 IEEERIFGG
+45 IEEERRFAD
-54 VPVDTT
+54 VPIDPTFNV
-60 YDVAANI
+60 VENI
-67 SEELLPYYDD
+67 SEDLLPYYDD
-77 LIRAKNEKHLRF
+77 LVRAKNAEHLKF
-89 LEGRARTAQER
+89 LELRARTAISR
-100 RRKAAEAPLTAQLAG
+100 REQAAKAPFTAQIVG
-115 GLTDPLALTAFIPG
+115 SLTDPLAVTALIPG
-129 LNYVR
+129 LNYVK

-140 QAITRAGGVGGA
+140 QALTRAGGVGFA
-152 YGIASELRR
+152 YGVASEARR
-161 APFAVADEPGETYA
+161 APFAVADEPGEAYA
-175 NVAAATVFSAAFGG
+175 NVAAATVFSAGFGG
-189 VMKGAPYA
+189 VMKGASYA
-197 KPFFQSGAAKVN
+197 RPFFQSSAAKVN
-209 KLFKGEKFDHMTRS
+209 KLFQGKKFDHMTS
-223 DNLGPLSLVSR
+223 KDNLGELSL
-234 VVNKRDKVDDLI
+234 
-246 DISKNAKA
+246 
-254 EVSRAAKIKDNA
+254 
-266 FDKIDEDLDAG
+266 
-277 RINSTTAKQRKLN
+277 
-290 SPELAAF
+290 
-297 NAAKQKLKDADK
+297 
-309 AVDDQIKLDL
+309 
-319 QADDDGYTPAKGGDY
+319 DDGYTPAKGGDY
-334 DPVVSNPLGS
+334 DPVVSNPLAS
-344 PSQRAM
+344 PSMVAM
-350 QRTDIP
+350 NRTDLP
-356 DDVKELFMLLSY
+356 DEVKKLFALLSS
-368 NGAVS
+368 NASVS
-373 TQGARR
+373 TQGNRR
-379 GIGIQSVAQESVTY
+379 GIGFQSVSQESVTY
-393 QGQFQNLVRRMRDL
+393 QGQFVNLVRRMRDL
-407 HSQEVRGVKRAAQFM
+407 HSQETRGINKAFQFL

-434 ANDTIRRYIF
+434 ANDTIRRYIY
-444 SKSRDPQLRRLAA
+444 SQSRDPQLRRLGA

-464 KEVGVLIADAFKAF
+464 KEVGVLISDTLKAF
-478 SDDMRYY
+478 SDDMKYH

-491 EKIRALI
+491 EKLRALI
-498 TKNQADLDSVTAKL
+498 TKNQAELDSVTKKL
-512 IKLESDISK
+512 IKLESDIAK

-526 GTKKQFALQDALD
+526 GTQKQFALQNVLD
-539 KRQAT
+539 SKQSR

-562 DFTFPIFYN
+562 DYVFPIFYN
-571 KDLLSKDE
+571 KELLMKDE
-579 GARQA
+579 GARSA
-584 LAKIFDE
+584 LTQIFADE
-591 EFAAQ
+591 FTAQ
-596 RLAKGDNEVRGSKKF
+596 RIAF
-611 GTFDLRT
+611 GIDDSSGAFADAERT
-618 DGMKTLSR
+618 LTR
-626 ILEEDGEEMTNILR
+626 ILQEDGEDMANILQ

-660 AKVYDYILTDP
+660 SKVYDYILTDP
-671 EVMYTY
+671 EVLYTY
-677 FDRMGRRIS
+677 FDRMGRQIS

-692 GRNIDEVLEDMEDS
+692 GRNIDEVLEDMEDL
-706 LRKAGKS
+706 LRGAGKS

-729 RVMGTLQRSPDRYD
+729 RVMGTLQRSPDRLD
-743 NAAVKAAKTWTGWTY
+743 NAAVKAMKSWTGWTY
-758 LPQAG
+758 LPLAG
-763 ISAITDPGSIVMAHG
+763 LSAITDAASIVLAHG

-786 IAAADGAF
+786 GAAVNGAF
-794 RTQVIKEAQAA
+794 RGKVIKDAQAA

-880 ISLFDREYLAR
+880 ISRFDREYLAR

-903 TAPTEKSDI
+903 TAPTQKSDV

-925 TDDWDISTPQARETL
+925 TDEWDISTPQGREIV
-940 RKYQAAIQSHANNTI
+940 RKYQAAIASHANNTI

-962 KPLIIDGVVY
+962 KPLIVDGVVY
-972 MKDNPFF
+972 LKDNPFF
-979 QAIRKKYPTQFPI
+979 QAIRKKFPTQF
-992 KKIQKILDKY
+992 KVEK
-1002 KPFEIESQLR
+1002 QLR

-1053 HRLQG
+1053 YRLQG
-1058 IVALLGLSYLSLSYK
+1058 IVALLALSYLSLASK

-1084 PDVIARVVDHSGVF
+1084 PDVIARVIDHSGIF

-1107 ALNIAGNAGVVSKDA
+1107 ALAMAGNAGIVSEDA

-1128 INPNEDEALFDAFLE
+1128 INPNEDEALFDAFIE
-1143 PLGAPAGLTTE
+1143 PLGAPAGLTTD

-1171 ERMKYSLPFI
+1171 EKLKYSLPFI
-1181 GLPIFGNDVKDFV
+1181 GLKPFGDDMRDLV

>member
-1 MTTDLGRRDF
+1 MSDLGRRDF
-11 FIAIPNEITE
+11 FIPIPNALTD

-35 QYINMPFIER
+35 AYATMPLIER
-45 IEEERIFGG
+45 IEEERRFAD
-54 VPVDTT
+54 VPIDTT
-60 YDVAANI
+60 FNVTQNI
-67 SEELLPYYDD
+67 SEDLLPYYDD
-77 LIRAKNEKHLRF
+77 LVRAKNAEHLKF
-89 LEGRARTAQER
+89 LELRARTAISR
-100 RRKAAEAPLTAQLAG
+100 REQAAKAPFTAQIVG
-115 GLTDPLALTAFIPG
+115 SLTDPLAVTALVPG
-129 LNYVR
+129 LNYVK

-140 QAITRAGGVGGA
+140 QALTRAGGVGFA
-152 YGIASELRR
+152 YGVASEARR
-161 APFAVADEPGETYA
+161 APFAVADEPGEAYA
-175 NVAAATVFSAAFGG
+175 NVAAATVFSAGFGG
-189 VMKGAPYA
+189 VMKGASYA
-197 KPFFQSGAAKVN
+197 RPFFQSSAAKVN
-209 KLFKGEKFDHMTRS
+209 KLFQGKKFDHMTS
-223 DNLGPLSLVSR
+223 KDNLGELSL
-234 VVNKRDKVDDLI
+234 
-246 DISKNAKA
+246 
-254 EVSRAAKIKDNA
+254 
-266 FDKIDEDLDAG
+266 
-277 RINSTTAKQRKLN
+277 
-290 SPELAAF
+290 
-297 NAAKQKLKDADK
+297 
-309 AVDDQIKLDL
+309 
-319 QADDDGYTPAKGGDY
+319 DDGYTPAKGGDY

-407 HSQEVRGVKRAAQFM
+407 HSQETRGINKAFQFL

-464 KEVGVLIADAFKAF
+464 KEVGVLISDAFKAF
-478 SDDMRYY
+478 SDDMKYY

-512 IKLESDISK
+512 IKLESDIAK

-539 KRQAT
+539 KRQAV

-571 KDLLSKDE
+571 KDLLSRDE

-596 RLAKGDNEVRGSKKF
+596 RLAKGDTEIRGSKQF

-729 RVMGTLQRSPDRYD
+729 RVMGTLQRSPDRLD
-743 NAAVKAAKTWTGWTY
+743 NAAIKAMKSWTGWTY
-758 LPQAG
+758 LPLAG
-763 ISAITDPGSIVMAHG
+763 LSAITDAGSIVMAHG

-786 IAAADGAF
+786 AASVEGAF
-794 RTQVIKEAQAA
+794 RGKVIKDAQAA

-925 TDDWDISTPQARETL
+925 TDEWDISTPQGRETV
-940 RKYQAAIQSHANNTI
+940 RKFQAAIASHANNTI

-962 KPLIIDGVVY
+962 KPLIVDGVVY
-972 MKDNPFF
+972 LKDNPFF
-979 QAIRKKYPTQFPI
+979 QAIRKKFPTQF
-992 KKIQKILDKY
+992 KVEK
-1002 KPFEIESQLR
+1002 QLR

-1053 HRLQG
+1053 YRLQG
-1058 IVALLGLSYLSLSYK
+1058 IVALLALSYLSLASK

-1084 PDVIARVVDHSGVF
+1084 PDVIARVIDHSGIF

-1107 ALNIAGNAGVVSKDA
+1107 GLAMAGNSGIISEDA

-1128 INPNEDEALFDAFLE
+1128 INPNEDEALFDAFIE
-1143 PLGAPAGLTTE
+1143 PLGAPAGLTTD

-1171 ERMKYSLPFI
+1171 EKLKYSLPFI
-1181 GLPIFGNDVKDFV
+1181 GLKPFGDDMRDLV

>member
-30 WKANA
+30 WKANVS
-35 QYINMPFIER
+35 YNNMPFIER
-45 IEEERIFGG
+45 VEEERIFGG
-54 VPVDTT
+54 IPVDTT

-89 LEGRARTAQER
+89 LEGRARTAIER
-100 RRKAAEAPLTAQLAG
+100 RRRAAEAPFTAQLVG

-140 QAITRAGGVGGA
+140 QAITRAGGVGAG

-209 KLFKGEKFDHMTRS
+209 KLFKGEKFDHMTPT
-223 DNLGPLSLVSR
+223 DNVGPLSL
-234 VVNKRDKVDDLI
+234 
-246 DISKNAKA
+246 
-254 EVSRAAKIKDNA
+254 
-266 FDKIDEDLDAG
+266 
-277 RINSTTAKQRKLN
+277 
-290 SPELAAF
+290 
-297 NAAKQKLKDADK
+297 
-309 AVDDQIKLDL
+309 
-319 QADDDGYTPAKGGDY
+319 DDGFTPAKGGDY

-407 HSQEVRGVKRAAQFM
+407 HSQETRGINKAFQFL

-464 KEVGVLIADAFKAF
+464 KEVGVLIADALRAF
-478 SDDMRYY
+478 SDDIKYY
-485 GVVKDD
+485 GVVKDN
-491 EKIRALI
+491 EKLRALI
-498 TKNQADLDSVTAKL
+498 AQNQSSLDSVTAKL
-512 IKLESDISK
+512 AKLESDIAA

-526 GTKKQFALQDALD
+526 GTNRQFALQDALD
-539 KRQAT
+539 KRQAV
-544 LKARIEFY
+544 LKDRIEFY
-552 EGQIGKVLRE
+552 EAQLGKALRE
-562 DFTFPIFYN
+562 DYVFPIFYN
-571 KDLLSKDE
+571 KDLLSRDE
-579 GARQA
+579 GARSA
-584 LAKIFDE
+584 LTQIFADE
-591 EFAAQ
+591 FTAQ
-596 RLAKGDNEVRGSKKF
+596 RIAAGEDPAGAFADAER
-611 GTFDLRT
+611 
-618 DGMKTLSR
+618 TLSR
-626 ILEEDGEEMTNILR
+626 ILEEDGEDMANVLQ
-640 SKTTEGRAK
+640 SKTTAGRSK

-671 EVMYTY
+671 EVLYTY

-706 LRKAGKS
+706 LRQAGKS

-729 RVMGTLQRSPDRYD
+729 RVMGTLQRSPDRFD
-743 NAAVKAAKTWTGWTY
+743 NAAVKAAKSWTGWTY

-763 ISAITDPGSIVMAHG
+763 ISALTDPGSIVMAHG

-786 IAAADGAF
+786 YAGLSGAF
-794 RTQVIKEAQAA
+794 RGKVIKEAQAA

-912 KLSKRGGAFEVSN
+912 ALSKRGGAFEVSN

-940 RKYQAAIQSHANNTI
+940 RKFQAAIQSHANNTI

-972 MKDNPFF
+972 LKDNPFF
-979 QAIRKKYPTQFPI
+979 QAIRKKFPTQF
-992 KKIQKILDKY
+992 KVEK
-1002 KPFEIESQLR
+1002 QLR

-1098 GIYSDLAYT
+1098 GVYSDLAYT
-1107 ALNIAGNAGVVSKDA
+1107 ALAMAGNAGVVSKDA

-1128 INPNEDEALFDAFLE
+1128 INPNEDEALFDAFIE
-1143 PLGAPAGLTTE
+1143 PLGAPAGLTVD

-1165 RESDAA
+1165 RESDAS
-1171 ERMKYSLPFI
+1171 EQMKYSLPFI